1 MVQRFISNLIPAN
14 FYQERID
21 GDDKLLP
28 YLGQLTLLEQEEEE
42 VWLID
47 SEDFTSCFNLF
58 RLPQCWHKYMAFGK
72 GVDASLLGG
81 EAGTIVYRAMAVLP
95 MGWISSVAIIQS
107 IVRTLVFKVAEIPE
121 ASEVAKTK
129 PLPEGGDLTVIYLDS
144 YDQLRKFNR
153 SCAEV
158 LEGVPSDRHERFLA
172 ACRELKLPLN
182 EGKRLVATVHG
193 ALQGGEL
200 DGDLGRYGLALD
212 KMLNILTL
220 GSTLLAKEKWTEA
233 EIRHFVGKATF
244 GCCFRRP
251 LFAVFESLFTEIQDR
266 AANQDR
272 AAPRPESWDE
282 VAMVMA
288 LTPLMYTN
296 LRARIDQ
303 EVSITDASPSGGGA
317 ATAVEFW
324 DAPCTIA
331 RDPTVCAQCGA
342 DVPEHDQYPCPAICG
357 ATLCSLSCVLTHREG
372 AEVCPRSSWRIPKFG
387 ERFAGRRAPLSH
399 AMAMLGKVE
408 VQPPFDWYFGDD
420 IFTDEGKE
428 TLRDLMNDPC
438 LAVEHWAPECKLF
451 SRARGRPIKLR
462 NGRTIAGPQPV
473 RDANHV
479 MGYPWLSSEM
489 KARVRQSNQ
498 MVLRAL
504 RRGKEDRRGKKC
516 YWSVEHPRRSWM
528 WEFKLVKDME
538 EWPEMKYSV
547 GSHCCFGGEREKWFA
562 VLSDLPTLRWHLS
575 RDCPGHEGLR
585 SYEVEEM
592 PDGTL
597 RYPTEEEAEYPWE
610 MCKAYAQAVK
620 EQLEAD
626 GHFDAAVLEARQA
639 HYLEELAVS
648 TDRLAHPE
656 VAGPVA
662 GLLASMEQSM
672 MKGQEKEHLRYLLR
686 QATYRGSDV
695 RLSLELPG
703 GQVHELPYL
712 AMRWK
717 WRTSMAYAWR
727 QEAHINELE
736 LLAVAVFLKRR
747 ARTSTKQHQRF
758 FHVLDS
764 MVTRGVL
771 AKGRSSS
778 RRLNRVARRCSAY
791 LLAMDDYIFPLWTI
805 SAWNFADKPSRAHEG
820 K

>member
-1 MVQRFISNLIPAN
+1 MVNALNFLARAQAHGGWTNLEFPKELTRAQKLTVEHLCRALRYVEASGLKCEAFEEAAQKLAAARFDYQGEPVMPMEDIVAERVIAAWPKVGQAAVQEAVEFLPEPLRRKLCDPESCLKPAQDWPVKPPHSKVRASDEEWAKVVRAAYERGLMVAVEQDEVFKDKDGHPVLNGAGAVKKEKKVDGVVHRVQRFISNLIPAN

-72 GVDASLLGG
+72 AVDASLLGG
-81 EAGTIVYRAMAVLP
+81 EAGKIVYPAMAVLP

-324 DAPCTIA
+324 DAPCTSGG
-331 RDPTVCAQCGA
+331 PT
-342 DVPEHDQYPCPAICG
+342 
-357 ATLCSLSCVLTHREG
+357 
-372 AEVCPRSSWRIPKFG
+372 
-387 ERFAGRRAPLSH
+387 
-399 AMAMLGKVE
+399 
-408 VQPPFDWYFGDD
+408 PF
-420 IFTDEGKE
+420 
-428 TLRDLMNDPC
+428 
-438 LAVEHWAPECKLF
+438 
-451 SRARGRPIKLR
+451 
-462 NGRTIAGPQPV
+462 
-473 RDANHV
+473 
-479 MGYPWLSSEM
+479 
-489 KARVRQSNQ
+489 
-498 MVLRAL
+498 
-504 RRGKEDRRGKKC
+504 
-516 YWSVEHPRRSWM
+516 
-528 WEFKLVKDME
+528 
-538 EWPEMKYSV
+538 
-547 GSHCCFGGEREKWFA
+547 
-562 VLSDLPTLRWHLS
+562 
-575 RDCPGHEGLR
+575 
-585 SYEVEEM
+585 
-592 PDGTL
+592 
-597 RYPTEEEAEYPWE
+597 
-610 MCKAYAQAVK
+610 
-620 EQLEAD
+620 
-626 GHFDAAVLEARQA
+626 
-639 HYLEELAVS
+639 
-648 TDRLAHPE
+648 
-656 VAGPVA
+656 
-662 GLLASMEQSM
+662 
-672 MKGQEKEHLRYLLR
+672 
-686 QATYRGSDV
+686 
-695 RLSLELPG
+695 
-703 GQVHELPYL
+703 
-712 AMRWK
+712 
-717 WRTSMAYAWR
+717 
-727 QEAHINELE
+727 
-736 LLAVAVFLKRR
+736 
-747 ARTSTKQHQRF
+747 
-758 FHVLDS
+758 
-764 MVTRGVL
+764 
-771 AKGRSSS
+771 
-778 RRLNRVARRCSAY
+778 
-791 LLAMDDYIFPLWTI
+791 
-805 SAWNFADKPSRAHEG
+805 
-820 K
+820 